1 MNRRHWT
8 LGALLVATVAAAA
21 GLSGPEESGT
31 ARAVAVPA
39 LPARTAASTATAPP
53 VGDAAQAGA
62 APRTFGAASG
72 DPFASRNWAPPVV
85 QRPAPPVAPPLPYA
99 YFGRMNDGR
108 DAVVFLQRGD
118 RTYTAKRGDTLDPEY
133 RIAEITDDAIVI
145 VYLPLKQRQSLSTGS

>member
-1 MNRRHWT
+1 MNRRHWS
-8 LGALLVATVAAAA
+8 LGAVLVATVAAAV

-31 ARAVAVPA
+31 ARAVPA
-39 LPARTAASTATAPP
+39 PTLPARTAAPAATATPAGEAPP
-53 VGDAAQAGA
+53 AAE
-62 APRTFGAASG
+62 APREFGAASG

-133 RIAEITDDAIVI
+133 RIADITDDAIVI